1 MDDYIKTWLYDI
13 QNSIQ
18 EIDSYFPHSKKFEL
32 YASDIRTKR
41 AVERNIEIIGE
52 AMGRILKENPTIKIS
67 NSRKIVDARNKI
79 IHGYDEI
86 SDDVIWG
93 IVINH
98 LPLLKQETALLL
110 RS

>member
-52 AMGRILKENPTIKIS
+52 AMGRILKENPTIKYQIQERLS
-67 NSRKIVDARNKI
+67 ML
-79 IHGYDEI
+79 EI
-86 SDDVIWG
+86 KLSMVMMKF
-93 IVINH
+93 
-98 LPLLKQETALLL
+98 LMM
-110 RS
+110 